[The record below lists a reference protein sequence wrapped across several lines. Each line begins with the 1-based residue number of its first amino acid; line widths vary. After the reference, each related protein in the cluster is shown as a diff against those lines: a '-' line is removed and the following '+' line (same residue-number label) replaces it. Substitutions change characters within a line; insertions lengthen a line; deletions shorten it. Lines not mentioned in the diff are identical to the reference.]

1 MACGTAALASF
12 SKGQDV
18 ARVICLRA
26 EREASRVAAG
36 AGLVPQSTWK
46 TGSRPGPRR
55 ASSLQGI
62 TALAV
67 EEVGS
72 PPNAYGHVRTT
83 VFISRHPVLFVIL

>member
-1 MACGTAALASF
+1 MAHGTAALASF

-18 ARVICLRA
+18 PRVICLWD
-26 EREASRVAAG
+26 EREAWRTAAG

-46 TGSRPGPRR
+46 TGSRSGTCRT
-55 ASSLQGI
+55 SSLQGI

-83 VFISRHPVLFVIL
+83 VFISQRPVLFVIL